1 MEFLNVF
8 LKESGTQGYGMLA
21 FGVLALAWGCLL
33 AVRTARVR
41 RKPAVRDE
49 KVEGGVSV
57 IITSHNSAEQL
68 EENLPYFLTQD
79 CDDYE
84 VIVVDEC
91 SEDDTESVLG
101 RLEEKFSR
109 LRSAM
114 VPRDAKFRSTKKLAI
129 NIGVLSARHDI
140 LLFSEANCRPV
151 SPGWVR
157 EMRASLGKKN
167 SVAVGFANYE
177 AGEASGRLRLF
188 RAVRFMRM
196 LTGDGKGGKMG
207 GDGCNMAY
215 RKSDYLANR
224 GFRDSQFYIGYDS
237 DVVRDLAKFG
247 PVAVTKSADAYVRM
261 GRNRYKS
268 GGEIAY
274 RCACEMRRPWKERVA
289 ASGCQT
295 LRVLF
300 YAAGIWLVCAGAW
313 PLIVGGV
320 LALFLL
326 LEFLLL
332 SFCLRH
338 LRQRRLWLSS
348 LMAVTVGVF
357 YVWGVNARVFFGRK
371 RWR

>member
-129 NIGVLSARHDI
+129 NIGVLSARYDI

-177 AGEASGRLRLF
+177 AGEAPELIAAPPLGAVHMEALRCP
-188 RAVRFMRM
+188 A
-196 LTGDGKGGKMG
+196 
-207 GDGCNMAY
+207 
-215 RKSDYLANR
+215 
-224 GFRDSQFYIGYDS
+224 
-237 DVVRDLAKFG
+237 
-247 PVAVTKSADAYVRM
+247 
-261 GRNRYKS
+261 
-268 GGEIAY
+268 
-274 RCACEMRRPWKERVA
+274 
-289 ASGCQT
+289 
-295 LRVLF
+295 
-300 YAAGIWLVCAGAW
+300 
-313 PLIVGGV
+313 
-320 LALFLL
+320 
-326 LEFLLL
+326 
-332 SFCLRH
+332 
-338 LRQRRLWLSS
+338 
-348 LMAVTVGVF
+348 
-357 YVWGVNARVFFGRK
+357 
-371 RWR
+371 